1 MQGSRHLMLR
11 LAALAVL
18 MVLIGVGLP
27 EALAVLPT
35 PVAPSTSPASGD
47 WLGLIQGY
55 AKDAGI
61 VLGLIVSVAGFIWV
75 AYTGFAKF
83 NDARRGK
90 AEWGEVALLG
100 VAGAGVLIFAS
111 FLLDQASKII

>member
-1 MQGSRHLMLR
+1 MQGSRRLTVR
-11 LAALAVL
+11 LAALTVL
-18 MVLIGVGLP
+18 MVLMVLGLP

-61 VLGLIVSVAGFIWV
+61 VLTLAFTWSAWV
-75 AYTGFAKF
+75 AYGAYR
-83 NDARRGK
+83 A
-90 AEWGEVALLG
+90 WGEGAIAFYDLIWALIRASALLM
-100 VAGAGVLIFAS
+100 VLGFY
-111 FLLDQASKII
+111 LR

>member
-1 MQGSRHLMLR
+1 MQYSRTLTAR
-11 LAALAVL
+11 LAALTVL
-18 MVLIGVGLP
+18 MGVGLID
-27 EALAVLPT
+27 ALAVLPT
-35 PVAPSTSPASGD
+35 PVAPSTAPASGD

-55 AKDAGI
+55 AKDASI
-61 VLGLIVSVAGFIWV
+61 VLGLIVSTAGFIWV

-83 NDARRGK
+83 NDARCGK

-111 FLLDQASKII
+111 FLLNQASQII

>member
-1 MQGSRHLMLR
+1 MQRSRTVFIRLMVVTMLMAGGLAAA
-11 LAALAVL
+11 LAALPTAVS
-18 MVLIGVGLP
+18 
-27 EALAVLPT
+27 
-35 PVAPSTSPASGD
+35 PSTSPASGD

-55 AKDAGI
+55 AKDAAI
-61 VLGLIVSVAGFIWV
+61 VLGLIVSAAGFIWV

-111 FLLDQASKII
+111 FLLNEAAQII